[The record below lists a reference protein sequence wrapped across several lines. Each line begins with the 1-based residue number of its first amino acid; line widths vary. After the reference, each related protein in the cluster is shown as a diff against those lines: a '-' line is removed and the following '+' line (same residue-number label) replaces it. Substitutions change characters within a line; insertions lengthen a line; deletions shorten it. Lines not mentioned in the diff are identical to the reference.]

1 MNEFVVNGTD
11 VHETARVNV
20 NETARKGAT
29 TMRCHGATSQRGRAS
44 QRSRARRE
52 RAKRRTRALGGWV
65 RLATPVAVLAALLA
79 PVAALGS
86 GMVSGAPAG
95 AATAPP
101 NTAVVPSACG
111 LSALAQARGPV
122 QITMWDTMSQTN
134 ATWLQNAVAQFD
146 AAQHKVQVT
155 LVQQPDYPSEFVK
168 YKAGLTSGDLPTLA
182 QFEDTTVQQLVD
194 SHSTVPVADCI
205 AASHYALG
213 DYLPRALAFYRYHG
227 VQQSMPWAVSN
238 VIMYYNPKDFEKAG
252 LNPDDPPQ
260 TFAQVTADA
269 QRIVSTHAATHGVAL
284 PAKPYV
290 FEFLLAK
297 SGGMYVNNGN
307 GRIARATGANL
318 TSPIALRVWKWWSQM
333 LTSKL
338 ALPTG
343 SDPNN
348 IDHLIAIA
356 TGNAAMTFE
365 ASGIIGAAEAVL
377 ASGQY
382 PGVEIKTAP
391 LPALTTGG
399 GVPVGDGSLWITAHA
414 SLAQRAAAWLLIQY
428 LDSPQQVASL
438 AAEGGYVPI
447 RYSATKLPV
456 LVNKWAAD
464 PNYEVSYTQLTTGHL
479 SYANIGSL
487 IGDYQDVRNAVVDGL
502 EDMAANGASY
512 QAAAAL
518 AEGEANTAISN
529 YNQRIG
535 AG

>member
-1 MNEFVVNGTD
+1 
-11 VHETARVNV
+11 
-20 NETARKGAT
+20 
-29 TMRCHGATSQRGRAS
+29 
-44 QRSRARRE
+44 
-52 RAKRRTRALGGWV
+52 
-65 RLATPVAVLAALLA
+65 VAAALVA
-79 PVAALGS
+79 PVATLGS
-86 GMVSGAPAG
+86 GLATGTAG
-95 AATAPP
+95 ADPAPP
-101 NTAVVPSACG
+101 STSVVPSACG
-111 LSALAQARGPV
+111 LSALAKARGPV
-122 QITMWDTMSQTN
+122 PITMWDTMTQTN
-134 ATWLQNAVAQFD
+134 ATWLANAVAQFN
-146 AAQHKVQVT
+146 AAQRKVKVT

-168 YKAGLTSGDLPTLA
+168 YKAGLTSGDLPTVA

-213 DYLPRALAFYRYHG
+213 DYLPRALAFYRYRG

-252 LNPDDPPQ
+252 LDPNSPPQ

-269 QRIVSTHAATHGVAL
+269 QKIVAAHAATHGVAL
-284 PAKPYV
+284 PSKPYV

-307 GRIARATGANL
+307 GRMARATQAGL
-318 TSPIALRVWKWWSQM
+318 TTPVALSVWKWWSQM

-365 ASGIIGAAEAVL
+365 ASGVIGPAEAVL

-382 PGVEIKTAP
+382 PGVVIKTAP

-399 GVPVGDGSLWITAHA
+399 GVPVGDGSLWITSHA
-414 SLAQRAAAWLLIQY
+414 SPAQRAAAWQLIQY
-428 LDSPQQVASL
+428 LDSPPLVASL

-456 LVNKWAAD
+456 LVNKWNAD
-464 PNYEVSYTQLTTGHL
+464 PNYEVAYTQLTTGKL

-487 IGDYQDVRNAVVDGL
+487 IGNYQGVRNAVADGL
-502 EDMAANGASY
+502 EQMAANGASARS
-512 QAAAAL
+512 AATFAQ
-518 AEGEANTAISN
+518 GEANTAIKS
-529 YNQRIG
+529 YNARIG